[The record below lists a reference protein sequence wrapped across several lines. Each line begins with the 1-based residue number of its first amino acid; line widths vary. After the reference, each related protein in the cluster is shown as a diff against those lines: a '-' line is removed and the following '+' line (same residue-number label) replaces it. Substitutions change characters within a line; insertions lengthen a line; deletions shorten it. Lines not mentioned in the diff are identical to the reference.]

1 MSNSLCGDNG
11 DGSCSVGDRNTKKK
25 EKLFGKRLHDQKGGV
40 KWLVL
45 KRMMILLFLDG
56 DIKRFAAL
64 QNQINGLRKPS
75 MSSQLMDIENGYFL
89 MKFQNSED
97 YETVLT
103 QGPWIIYGHL
113 YKKRILWEISG
124 MVGKIA
130 KLDFNTDSKARG
142 KYARMAV
149 YVNLGKPLLSQAKEV
164 VTTPVGKDL
173 TADMA
178 MADAGPNPVAQD
190 TDSQLQSVSA
200 KAAIS
205 PDVSSLNSVGDAI
218 VSVSGVIMHTSLHK
232 GVTTHFISDV
242 LMDSG
247 LNTDGVVLIGSG
259 LANARGVVQDENGN
273 WIFG

>member
-11 DGSCSVGDRNTKKK
+11 DGSCSVGDRNTKKVRFK
-25 EKLFGKRLHDQKGGV
+25 ETDSRSDPEMVVDSNPLSS
-40 KWLVL
+40 
-45 KRMMILLFLDG
+45 
-56 DIKRFAAL
+56 FAAL
-64 QNQINGLRKPS
+64 QNQINGLRKPA

-130 KLDFNTDSKARG
+130 KLDFNTGSKARG

-178 MADAGPNPVAQD
+178 MADAGTVVDEGPFGPWM
-190 TDSQLQSVSA
+190 
-200 KAAIS
+200 
-205 PDVSSLNSVGDAI
+205 
-218 VSVSGVIMHTSLHK
+218 IM
-232 GVTTHFISDV
+232 
-242 LMDSG
+242 
-247 LNTDGVVLIGSG
+247 
-259 LANARGVVQDENGN
+259 E
-273 WIFG
+273 

>member
-11 DGSCSVGDRNTKKK
+11 DGSCSVGDRNTKKVRFKETDSRSDPEMK

-56 DIKRFAAL
+56 DIKRSSV
-64 QNQINGLRKPS
+64 NGVPS
-75 MSSQLMDIENGYFL
+75 IEFL
-89 MKFQNSED
+89 DRTTEFNLAQPYPNVVMTLIKSPG
-97 YETVLT
+97 L
-103 QGPWIIYGHL
+103 PGHL

-149 YVNLGKPLLSQAKEV
+149 YVNLGKPLLSQVLINGNIQRIEYESLPVAKEV
-164 VTTPVGKDL
+164 VTTPVGKNL

-178 MADAGPNPVAQD
+178 MADAGTVVDEGPFGPWM
-190 TDSQLQSVSA
+190 
-200 KAAIS
+200 
-205 PDVSSLNSVGDAI
+205 
-218 VSVSGVIMHTSLHK
+218 IM
-232 GVTTHFISDV
+232 
-242 LMDSG
+242 
-247 LNTDGVVLIGSG
+247 
-259 LANARGVVQDENGN
+259 E
-273 WIFG
+273 